1 MDDGQ
6 MANITKL
13 LQTASDRQKD
23 AAGETSAF
31 NILSVLQLERYETRT
46 HSKIIFFLLN
56 SSCGSS
62 DKAGFLHLF
71 LQAIHIPEAFLNGS
85 WKVYR
90 ERTFDGGSSRIDFVL
105 ESKNFC
111 AVIEMKIGRAHV

>member
-13 LQTASDRQKD
+13 LRTASGRQKD

-71 LQAIHIPEAFLNGS
+71 
-85 WKVYR
+85 
-90 ERTFDGGSSRIDFVL
+90 
-105 ESKNFC
+105 SKRYTSLKHF
-111 AVIEMKIGRAHV
+111 